1 MKMNRKNFQDVNML
15 GHINYLLEHFGY
27 FGIIVAL
34 IGGIIGV
41 PIPDEV
47 LLTYVGFNVFQGKLT
62 YFPALFSAFLGA
74 FGGITLSYILGI
86 KLGLP
91 FLHRFGPKFH
101 ITEEKINKTK
111 NLFSK
116 YGSYLLFFGYFIP
129 GVRHITAYLAG
140 INGYS
145 YKRFSLFA
153 YLGALTWSFTF
164 ITLGTVLGEKWSFV
178 LLNIEKYK
186 LIIIP
191 AVILFA
197 GVVAVM
203 YWRKRRSPAKQK
215 EIFE

>member
-1 MKMNRKNFQDVNML
+1 M
-15 GHINYLLEHFGY
+15 NYLLEHFGY

-34 IGGIIGV
+34 IGGIIGL
-41 PIPDEV
+41 PIPDEF
-47 LLTYVGFNVFQGKLT
+47 LLTYVGFNVFLGKLA
-62 YFPALFSAFLGA
+62 YFPSLLSAFLGA

-91 FLHRFGPKFH
+91 FLHKFGPKLH
-101 ITEEKINKTK
+101 ITEERINKTK
-111 NLFSK
+111 NLFTK
-116 YGSYLLFFGYFIP
+116 FGPYLLFFGYFIP

-164 ITLGTVLGEKWSFV
+164 ITLGTALGEKWNLV
-178 LLNIEKYK
+178 LLNLEKNK
-186 LIIIP
+186 IVIIP
-191 AVILFA
+191 GVILLTVII
-197 GVVAVM
+197 GIV
-203 YWRKRRSPAKQK
+203 YWRKRRSPAKPK